1 MKILILNGPNLNLLG
16 KRSPKI
22 YGSMS
27 MESLLIDIQQTWPD
41 VFFHY
46 EQTNHEGVLIDLLQ
60 QAVEINRVDG
70 VIINPGGY
78 GHTSVAL
85 RDAVEYVVEQAIPVV
100 EVHISNILEREAF
113 RHQSLLSDVCS
124 YTIIGHGVN
133 GYKEAVAHI
142 LTKH

>member
-22 YGSMS
+22 YGTMS
-27 MESLLIDIQQTWPD
+27 MESLLIDIQQTWPG

-46 EQTNHEGVLIDLLQ
+46 EQTNHEGVLIDFLQ

-100 EVHISNILEREAF
+100 EVHISNIYEREAF
-113 RHQSLLSDVCS
+113 RHQSLLTDVCS
-124 YTIIGHGVN
+124 NTIIGHGVN